1 MLFGHEEMDLVQA
14 CEERLV
20 NLWPAAVTLMM
31 EGWVIRMAHGYSGR
45 ANSASALVPGARFDT
60 ISLTQIEGLYR
71 DAGLVPCV
79 RVTPL
84 ADPSVA
90 ELLATRGYRFKD
102 RAIGMIAKL
111 DPNAAHVL
119 DPDIRLDL
127 RPPRAWAESISS
139 FQEPS
144 KRSPDHLLSI
154 VGAIR
159 LPAAFATLSQADAPV
174 GYAYC
179 GVDRGL
185 AEIGSV
191 MIHPDHRGNG
201 CGRRLMQAL
210 MGFAAGQGATSVFL
224 QVAET
229 NASARHLY
237 RALGFR
243 DIYSYDTMVL

>member
-1 MLFGHEEMDLVQA
+1 MLTAPDDMALVQA

-31 EGWVIRMAHGYSGR
+31 EGWVVRMAHGYSGR
-45 ANSASALVPGARFDT
+45 ANSASALAPGARFDAA
-60 ISLTQIEGLYR
+60 SLTRIEGLYR
-71 DAGLVPCV
+71 DAGLTPCV

-84 ADPSVA
+84 ADPSVLP
-90 ELLATRGYRFKD
+90 LLIERGYRLKD

-111 DPNAAHVL
+111 NMGIQQTEA
-119 DPDIRLDL
+119 DIQLDL
-127 RPPRAWAESISS
+127 RPARQWAEAISS

-159 LPAAFATLSQADAPV
+159 LPAAFATLSVAGEEV
-174 GYAYC
+174 GFGYC

-191 MIHPDHRGNG
+191 MIHPDHRGKG
-201 CGRRLMQAL
+201 HGRRLMQAL
-210 MGFAAGQGATSVFL
+210 MGFAAREGATSVFL

-229 NASARHLY
+229 NTTARQLY
-237 RALGFR
+237 RAIGFR
-243 DIYSYDTMVL
+243 DVYSYDTMVL

>member
-1 MLFGHEEMDLVQA
+1 MLAEHDDTHLVQA

-31 EGWVIRMAHGYSGR
+31 EGWVVRMAHGYSGR
-45 ANSASALVPGARFDT
+45 ANSASALVAGARFDAALL
-60 ISLTQIEGLYR
+60 SQIEGLYR
-71 DAGLVPCV
+71 DAGLAPCV

-84 ADPSVA
+84 ADPSVPA
-90 ELLATRGYRFKD
+90 LLAKRGYRLKD
-102 RAIGMIAKL
+102 RAIGMVAQL
-111 DPNAAHVL
+111 DPVAEKA
-119 DPDIRLDL
+119 DAEIRLD
-127 RPPRAWAESISS
+127 RKPARVWAEAISS

-144 KRSPDHLLSI
+144 KHLPDHLLSI

-159 LPAAFATLSQADAPV
+159 LPAAFATLSVAGEPV

-191 MIHPDHRGNG
+191 MIHPGHRGQG
-201 CGRRLMQAL
+201 HGRSLMQAL
-210 MGFAAGQGATSVFL
+210 MRFAAGEGATSVFL

-229 NASARHLY
+229 NATARQLY
-237 RALGFR
+237 RAIGFR
-243 DIYSYDTMVL
+243 DVYSYDTMVL